1 MLRFKRKNFFK
12 SINFKIALVFALLLL
27 ITLEIVGAIFVR
39 QLESTNI
46 RQFKTTVQ
54 IPTYVDNSLAEQLS
68 INNTT
73 KANAQ
78 IKTILSS

>member
-1 MLRFKRKNFFK
+1 VFKLKRKNFFK

-39 QLESTNI
+39 QLESKNLD
-46 RQFKTTVQ
+46 QFKTQVQ

-68 INNTT
+68 STNTT

-78 IKTILSS
+78 LKTIL